1 MAILQIGESESN
13 DGAESLLSLKK
24 LLTSV
29 IKLGMKLRRE
39 TDCLTHVGQMLGGFN
54 LYAIQF
60 DNDLEMILKDLSFAQ
75 KSAEVLNKIFD
86 TEEDLENFGYLSL
99 AYGKRSYIFSK
110 YIIKT
115 CQITKKYQK
124 AESFLKSYQYSIDKI
139 YDP

>member
-1 MAILQIGESESN
+1 MAVLQIGESESN

-29 IKLGMKLRRE
+29 IKLGMKLKTE

-54 LYAIQF
+54 LFAIHF

-75 KSAEVLNKIFD
+75 KSAEVLNKVFD

-110 YIIKT
+110 YR
-115 CQITKKYQK
+115 
-124 AESFLKSYQYSIDKI
+124 
-139 YDP
+139 

>member
-29 IKLGMKLRRE
+29 LKLGMKFRWE
-39 TDCLTHVGQMLGGFN
+39 KDCLTHVGQILGGFN

-86 TEEDLENFGYLSL
+86 TEEDFENFGYLSL
-99 AYGKRSYIFSK
+99 AYGKRSYIFSE
-110 YIIKT
+110 YFVKT
-115 CQITKKYQK
+115 CEITKKLK
-124 AESFLKSYQYSIDKI
+124 KTESFLKCYQYSIYKI

>member
-29 IKLGMKLRRE
+29 LKLGMKLRWE
-39 TDCLTHVGQMLGGFN
+39 KDCLTYVGQILGGFN
-54 LYAIQF
+54 LHAIQF

-86 TEEDLENFGYLSL
+86 TEEDFENFGYLSL
-99 AYGKRSYIFSK
+99 AYGKRSYIFRNIS
-110 YIIKT
+110 
-115 CQITKKYQK
+115 
-124 AESFLKSYQYSIDKI
+124 
-139 YDP
+139 